1 MAFSRW
7 RAAANALALIACG
20 AAGTYAVPAHLPAF
34 ALVALTAGVGLI
46 ASAVSV
52 SARVRRT
59 APVYDSNR
67 AERARRWLGAIVDRA
82 PTPLIG
88 IEGARLTALNRAAR
102 ALFFTDDIIAP
113 PPEFANA
120 LAGSDPRT
128 TTIALDA
135 TERRFQ
141 VAVSEVDGFG
151 RIASLTD
158 ITAEL
163 RVAEAAATRD
173 LMRVLSHEIMNGM
186 APIASLAAS
195 AAELVR
201 APDLDPVTLADAVDT
216 IARRAAGLVRF
227 TTGFR
232 ALARLPPPE
241 RTEVRLDMIVGDI
254 AQLFD
259 TRWPGAAISLQ
270 HEIASEGISV
280 LADSDQLAAALWA
293 LVDNAVEAIGARGGT
308 IRIEARRSGNGT
320 SITVSDDG
328 PGVDADQAQA
338 IFAPFFSTKA
348 LGSGVGLSLARDILR
363 AHGGDLELLAGNQR
377 RGAAFRATLF

>member
-7 RAAANALALIACG
+7 RAAASALALIVCG
-20 AAGTYAVPAHLPAF
+20 AAGTYAAAAHLPAL
-34 ALVALTAGVGLI
+34 ALVALTAGAGMI

-52 SARVRRT
+52 SARIQRT
-59 APVYDSNR
+59 PPAYDSNR

-88 IEGARLTALNRAAR
+88 IEGERLTALNRAAR
-102 ALFFTDDIIAP
+102 TLFYTDDIIAP
-113 PPEFANA
+113 PPVLANA
-120 LAGSDPRT
+120 LDGSDPRT

-135 TERRFQ
+135 SERRFQ
-141 VAVSEVDGFG
+141 VALSDVEGFG

-201 APDLDPVTLADAVDT
+201 APDVDPVTLADAVDT

-241 RTEVRLDMIVGDI
+241 RTEVRLDTIFSDI
-254 AQLFD
+254 AHMFD
-259 TRWPGAAISLQ
+259 TRWPSASISLQ
-270 HEIASEGISV
+270 HEIAPEGISV

-293 LVDNAVEAIGARGGT
+293 LIDNAVEAIGAHGGT

-320 SITVSDDG
+320 SITVLDNG
-328 PGVDADQAQA
+328 PGVDANQAQA

-348 LGSGVGLSLARDILR
+348 AGSGVGLSLARDILR
-363 AHGGDLELLAGNQR
+363 AHGGDLELLTGNER
-377 RGAAFRATLF
+377 RGATFRATLF

>member
-7 RAAANALALIACG
+7 RAGASALALIVCG
-20 AAGTYAVPAHLPAF
+20 AAGAYAVSAHLPAL
-34 ALVALTAGVGLI
+34 ALVAAGASGGLV

-52 SARVRRT
+52 SARIQRT
-59 APVYDSNR
+59 PPAYDSNR

-88 IEGARLTALNRAAR
+88 IEGERLTALNRAAR
-102 ALFFTDDIIAP
+102 TLFRTDELIAASP
-113 PPEFANA
+113 VLANA
-120 LAGSDPRT
+120 LDGSDPRT

-135 TERRFQ
+135 SERRFQ
-141 VAVSEVDGFG
+141 VASSEVEGFG

-241 RTEVRLDMIVGDI
+241 RTEVRLDTIFGDI
-254 AQLFD
+254 THMFD
-259 TRWPGAAISLQ
+259 TRWPGASISLQ
-270 HEIASEGISV
+270 HEIAPEGISV

-293 LVDNAVEAIGARGGT
+293 LIDNAVEAIGAHGGT

-320 SITVSDDG
+320 SITVLDDG
-328 PGVDADQAQA
+328 PGVDAHQAQA

-348 LGSGVGLSLARDILR
+348 AGSGVGLSLARDILR
-363 AHGGDLELLAGNQR
+363 AHGGDLELLTGNKR

>member
-1 MAFSRW
+1 MVFSRW
-7 RAAANALALIACG
+7 RAAASALALIVCG
-20 AAGTYAVPAHLPAF
+20 AAGTHAAAAHLPAL
-34 ALVALTAGVGLI
+34 ALVALTAGAGLV

-52 SARVRRT
+52 SARIRRT
-59 APVYDSNR
+59 PPAYDSNR

-88 IEGARLTALNRAAR
+88 IEGERLTALNRAAR
-102 ALFFTDDIIAP
+102 TLFRTDELIAASP
-113 PPEFANA
+113 VLANA
-120 LAGSDPRT
+120 LDGSDPRT

-135 TERRFQ
+135 SERRFQ
-141 VAVSEVDGFG
+141 VASSEVDGFG

-227 TTGFR
+227 TTAFR

-241 RTEVRLDMIVGDI
+241 RTEVRLDTIMSDI
-254 AQLFD
+254 AHLFD
-259 TRWPGAAISLQ
+259 TRWPGASITLQ
-270 HEIASEGISV
+270 HEIAPEGISV
-280 LADSDQLAAALWA
+280 LADSDQLAVALWA
-293 LVDNAVEAIGARGGT
+293 LIDNAVEAIGARGGT

-320 SITVSDDG
+320 SITVLDDG

-348 LGSGVGLSLARDILR
+348 EGSGVGLSLARDILR
-363 AHGGDLELLAGNQR
+363 AHGGDLELLTGNER